1 LWVPAGLAWKIQETA
16 RIKPSTPEHPG
27 VLNFDE
33 VGVSFKD
40 AAFSVCSAS
49 NLSIV
54 EKDA

>member
-1 LWVPAGLAWKIQETA
+1 MGSGWVSLENSR

-40 AAFSVCSAS
+40 AAFSGCSAS